1 MELPEVVPT
10 MRIAGVVGIVGIV
23 GKCSELSATCKIERL
38 QLKASGFLARVRCVR
53 VSRGDAR
60 PTCEARAF
68 LSHRKSAASARTRG
82 KKKAHAERCWEGCF
96 KLEALQKRNKRRW
109 SSNAP
114 RKKCLVCLVRASYSS
129 PAGLSLAYA
138 HTRALTS
145 ASRAATLSA
154 LFVLHPRRSR
164 SRVANE
170 YAVP

>member
-68 LSHRKSAASARTRG
+68 LSHRKRVQQVR
-82 KKKAHAERCWEGCF
+82 EPE
-96 KLEALQKRNKRRW
+96 EKRK
-109 SSNAP
+109 S
-114 RKKCLVCLVRASYSS
+114 
-129 PAGLSLAYA
+129 
-138 HTRALTS
+138 
-145 ASRAATLSA
+145 SRAVLGG
-154 LFVLHPRRSR
+154 LF
-164 SRVANE
+164 
-170 YAVP
+170 